1 MKNKQNYII
10 QYKVLD
16 PKIGTK
22 FSIPKYATDGSS
34 GLDLVA
40 CINKNMDLVPMKSIL
55 VSTGI
60 AIYISDPSIT
70 GIIVPR
76 SGLGHKKGIILGNTV
91 GLIDSD
97 YQGELMISV
106 LNRTN
111 KKILIFPGMRIAQI
125 IFVPILKPIFEI
137 VQTFKKNTHRN
148 INGFGHT
155 GIV

>member
-1 MKNKQNYII
+1 MKNKKNYII
-10 QYKVLD
+10 KCKILD

-22 FSIPKYATDGSS
+22 FSIPKYATNGSS

-40 CINKNMDLVPMKSIL
+40 CINKNIDLIPMKSIL
-55 VSTGI
+55 ISTGI
-60 AIYISDPSIT
+60 AIYIADTSIT

-76 SGLGHKKGIILGNTV
+76 SGLGHEKGIILGNTV

-111 KKILIFPGMRIAQI
+111 KKFLIFPGMRIAQI
-125 IFVPILKPIFEI
+125 IFVPIFKP
-137 VQTFKKNTHRN
+137 TFKIVKTFKEKTDRC

-155 GIV
+155 GTK